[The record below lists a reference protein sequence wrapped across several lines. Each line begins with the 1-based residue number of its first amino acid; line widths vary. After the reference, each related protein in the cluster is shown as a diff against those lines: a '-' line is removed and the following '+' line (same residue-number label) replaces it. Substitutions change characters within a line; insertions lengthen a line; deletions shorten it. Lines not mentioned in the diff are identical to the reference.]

1 MYNNLIFTS
10 QRKLGFGFRYQIF
23 SLSKLSS
30 SNNFL
35 KIWLE
40 TFLFT
45 AVRQSSSATANTDNV
60 SWEEPF
66 QTTPLIRK
74 FQSWMKLF
82 KTLCLNVFPIK
93 LKVVLE
99 RTDLGLINWFSQDS
113 LKYKVYQVHKKTRQ
127 EVLMRRTDI
136 LIKW

>member
-10 QRKLGFGFRYQIF
+10 QRKVGFGFRYQIF
-23 SLSKLSS
+23 SISKLSL
-30 SNNFL
+30 SNKFL

-45 AVRQSSSATANTDNV
+45 AVRQSSATANTDTV

-66 QTTPLIRK
+66 QTTPLISN

-93 LKVVLE
+93 LKFVFE
-99 RTDLGLINWFSQDS
+99 RTDLGLINWFSHDS
-113 LKYKVYQVHKKTRQ
+113 RKYKVYQVHQKTRQ

>member
-45 AVRQSSSATANTDNV
+45 AVRQSGATANTDTV

-66 QTTPLIRK
+66 QTTLLISK

-82 KTLCLNVFPIK
+82 KTLRLNVFPIK
-93 LKVVLE
+93 LKFVLE
-99 RTDLGLINWFSQDS
+99 RTDLGLINWFSHDS
-113 LKYKVYQVHKKTRQ
+113 RKYKVYQVHKKTRQ

-136 LIKW
+136 LTKW

>member
-45 AVRQSSSATANTDNV
+45 AVRQSSATANTDTV

-66 QTTPLIRK
+66 QTTLLISN

-93 LKVVLE
+93 LKFVLE
-99 RTDLGLINWFSQDS
+99 RTDLGLINWFSHDS
-113 LKYKVYQVHKKTRQ
+113 RKYKVYQVHKKTRQ

>member
-23 SLSKLSS
+23 SLSKLSI
-30 SNNFL
+30 SNKFL

-45 AVRQSSSATANTDNV
+45 AVRQSSATANTDTV

-66 QTTPLIRK
+66 QTTPLISK

-93 LKVVLE
+93 LKFVFE
-99 RTDLGLINWFSQDS
+99 RTDLGLINWFSHDS
-113 LKYKVYQVHKKTRQ
+113 RKYKVYQVHQKTRQ

>member
-10 QRKLGFGFRYQIF
+10 QQKLGVGFRYPIF
-23 SLSKLSS
+23 CSSKLSS
-30 SNNFL
+30 SNVL
-35 KIWLE
+35 KIWQK

-45 AVRQSSSATANTDNV
+45 AVRQSSATANTDTV

-66 QTTPLIRK
+66 QTTPLISK

-93 LKVVLE
+93 LKFVFE
-99 RTDLGLINWFSQDS
+99 RTDLGLINWFSHDS
-113 LKYKVYQVHKKTRQ
+113 RKYKVYQVHQKTRQ

>member
-45 AVRQSSSATANTDNV
+45 AVRQSSATANTDTV

-66 QTTPLIRK
+66 QTTSLISK

-82 KTLCLNVFPIK
+82 KTSCLTVLPIK
-93 LKVVLE
+93 LKFVLE
-99 RTDLGLINWFSQDS
+99 RTDLGLINWFSHDS
-113 LKYKVYQVHKKTRQ
+113 RKYKVYQVHKKTRQ

>member
-23 SLSKLSS
+23 SLSKLLL
-30 SNNFL
+30 SNKFL

-45 AVRQSSSATANTDNV
+45 AVRQSSATANTDTV

-66 QTTPLIRK
+66 QTTPLISN

-93 LKVVLE
+93 LKFVLE

>member
-23 SLSKLSS
+23 SWSKLSS

-45 AVRQSSSATANTDNV
+45 AVWQSSATANTGTLP
-60 SWEEPF
+60 WEEPF
-66 QTTPLIRK
+66 QTTPLISK
-74 FQSWMKLF
+74 FQPWMKLF
-82 KTLCLNVFPIK
+82 KMLCLTVFPIK
-93 LKVVLE
+93 LKFVLE
-99 RTDLGLINWFSQDS
+99 KNELGLINWFSHDS
-113 LKYKVYQVHKKTRQ
+113 RKYKVYQVHKKTQQ
-127 EVLMRRTDI
+127 EVLMGRTEI
-136 LIKW
+136 LIK

>member
-10 QRKLGFGFRYQIF
+10 QRKVGFGFRYQIF
-23 SLSKLSS
+23 SISKLSL
-30 SNNFL
+30 SNKFL

-45 AVRQSSSATANTDNV
+45 AVRQSSATANTDTV

-66 QTTPLIRK
+66 QTTPLISN

-93 LKVVLE
+93 LKFVLE
-99 RTDLGLINWFSQDS
+99 RTDLGLINWFSHDS
-113 LKYKVYQVHKKTRQ
+113 RKYKVYQVHKKTRQ